1 MANLASFLS
10 DPVQFMRSN
19 HVAFVGV
26 SPAQQG
32 GGVYEFILR
41 DLGKAARARASVF
54 LGVVL
59 RKVDAGVFEIRYK
72 GALDPGDPRLAE
84 GETFRA
90 IWSGY
95 VPGGKAECV
104 LDGAGDVDIMLT
116 PELTGCTVAFASQ
129 PNGDA
134 RFSHYNLL
142 GTGRQTLR
150 ASGMVAEARS
160 DYRGVGNLGVVT
172 KEHYRGKSS
181 AGDDQQFNP
190 KLGHVWEQY
199 RSRPAASVIGRRVGG
214 RWGFWIQ
221 YTCCKGSVQQI
232 LAVKQLTPGIKIG

>member
-26 SPAQQG
+26 SPAQQD

-41 DLGKAARARASVF
+41 DLGKAARARAGVF

-72 GALDPGDPRLAE
+72 GALDRGDPRLAE

-104 LDGAGDVDIMLT
+104 LD
-116 PELTGCTVAFASQ
+116 
-129 PNGDA
+129 
-134 RFSHYNLL
+134 
-142 GTGRQTLR
+142 
-150 ASGMVAEARS
+150 
-160 DYRGVGNLGVVT
+160 
-172 KEHYRGKSS
+172 S
-181 AGDDQQFNP
+181 AGDDRQFDP
-190 KLGHVWEQY
+190 RLGHVWEQY

-232 LAVKQLTPGIKIG
+232 LAVKQLTPGIKNG